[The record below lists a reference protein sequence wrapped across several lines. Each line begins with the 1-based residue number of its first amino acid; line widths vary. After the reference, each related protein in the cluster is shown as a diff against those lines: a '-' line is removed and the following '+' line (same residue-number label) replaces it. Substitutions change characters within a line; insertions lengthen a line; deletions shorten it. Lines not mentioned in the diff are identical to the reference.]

1 MIFLVPETALGFW
14 RNTMSDLHHFANLPA
29 NPANFRSPEE
39 NQLFTEVTASANLL
53 QEIVGPFNAGAVQ
66 LYLSALNRK
75 ALQRSHAEIIAE
87 NTLPQ
92 ADIALLR
99 GYLWSGCGDFK
110 EEDDLLLR
118 LSAPKQVIE
127 QVPAW
132 RQYFPKMEVWW
143 YWNDP
148 ALDAVILADQICLAR
163 WTVGLTQAPTN
174 AGVQAIIAARRRMSN
189 IDPTNSAAVS
199 AFLSLGLSWIL
210 LFSGILPR
218 QAGSKMIWPIYLVDP
233 AYVDAAKIG
242 TIIVFL
248 IFVLSSVVLGWR
260 FGKRKKRR
268 VATTFAREHRP
279 LAPLISAN

>member
-1 MIFLVPETALGFW
+1 
-14 RNTMSDLHHFANLPA
+14 MSDLHRFANLPA

-53 QEIVGPFNAGAVQ
+53 QETVGRFNMEAVQ

-75 ALQRSHAEIIAE
+75 ALGRNHPEIISK
-87 NTLPQ
+87 NTLPE

-99 GYLWSGCGDFK
+99 YYLWCGGGDVDEK
-110 EEDDLLLR
+110 DDLLLR

-174 AGVQAIIAARRRMSN
+174 ADVQAIIAARRRMSN

-199 AFLSLGLSWIL
+199 AFLSVGLSCIL
-210 LFSGILPR
+210 LFSGILR